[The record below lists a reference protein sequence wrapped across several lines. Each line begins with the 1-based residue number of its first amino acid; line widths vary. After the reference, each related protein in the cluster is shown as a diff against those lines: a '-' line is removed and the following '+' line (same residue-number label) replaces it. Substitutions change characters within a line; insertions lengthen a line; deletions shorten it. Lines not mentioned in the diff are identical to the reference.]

1 MLGLFD
7 GNELNQIYAFKTL
20 HSFALGLINVFIPVF
35 IAQQGFLM
43 EQVFLFMAVDV
54 GTFML
59 AAVPVG
65 RLLSEVGDRRGLMF
79 SYLFF
84 VPAFLMLELVSL
96 SLALVL
102 SVGVLIGIGNALFWI
117 PINTGFTAGSSS
129 ESRSSDYGWL
139 MGLAAFAGAI
149 APLLGGLILSYFSF
163 SLLVSVTLVFVL
175 VSAIPLFYSRQ
186 REPES
191 FSVGDVSSLRNLE
204 LDAMFFFAGISAFT
218 IFFVLPLF
226 IYYVVGGALNVGIAA
241 ALAGLSSA
249 LFSVV
254 VGKIGDRV
262 ERFHLIMAGTAGT
275 AVVLAAV
282 PRISTALTAFAVS
295 VVMGLLYRIYHIP
308 LFSIVADIG
317 ERGNKLGF
325 YSVREVF
332 LGMGRFV
339 MLSLTVAVTVLY
351 GPEAGFETAFYI
363 SAGAILVTGY
373 LGRRVERY
381 AEKLG

>member
-1 MLGLFD
+1 MLGFFEGD
-7 GNELNQIYAFKTL
+7 ELNQIYAFKTL
-20 HSFALGLINVFIPVF
+20 HSFALGLINIFIPVF
-35 IAQQGFLM
+35 IAQQGFPM

-54 GTFML
+54 GTFTL

-65 RLLSEVGDRRGLMF
+65 RLLSWVGDRKGLMF

-96 SLALVL
+96 SLPLVL
-102 SVGVLIGIGNALFWI
+102 AVGALIGIGNALFWI

-129 ESRSSDYGWL
+129 ESRSSEYGWL

-149 APLLGGLILSYFSF
+149 APLVGGWILSSFSF
-163 SLLVSVTLVFVL
+163 SLLVSVALVFIA
-175 VSAIPLFYSRQ
+175 VSAVPLLYSRG

-191 FSVGDVSSLRNLE
+191 FSVRDVSSLRNLE
-204 LDAMFFFAGISAFT
+204 LDAMFFFAGISAFS

-226 IYYVVGGALNVGIAA
+226 IYYVIGGALNVGIAA

-254 VGKIGDRV
+254 VGNIGDRV
-262 ERFHLIMAGTAGT
+262 ERFHLILAGTVGT
-275 AVVLAAV
+275 AAALVAV
-282 PRISTALTAFAVS
+282 PAISTALAAFVLS
-295 VVMGLLYRIYHIP
+295 VLMGLLYRTYHIP

-317 ERGNKLGF
+317 ARGNKLGF

-332 LGMGRFV
+332 LGLGRFV
-339 MLSLTVAVTVLY
+339 MLSVTVAVMVFR
-351 GPEAGFETAFYI
+351 GPEAGFKAAFYL
-363 SAGAILVTGY
+363 SAVAILLTGY
-373 LGRRVERY
+373 FGRRVESY
-381 AEKLG
+381 AEELG